1 MENRIFVNDYI
12 MITLLI
18 SFACYALTSLILAI
32 LGFRAPDYNGYYD
45 VAYLKWEYHYNV
57 ISILQPF
64 CLLCVNTTMMLMFLK
79 HGKPLSYDMKASVC
93 ENFMQVFSD
102 EKDLQ
107 EINGE
112 RKLADRQ
119 VEEVIAQ
126 IMSISN
132 FDNTIFDRLSA
143 TNVEDT

>member
-1 MENRIFVNDYI
+1 
-12 MITLLI
+12 
-18 SFACYALTSLILAI
+18 
-32 LGFRAPDYNGYYD
+32 
-45 VAYLKWEYHYNV
+45 
-57 ISILQPF
+57 
-64 CLLCVNTTMMLMFLK
+64 MLMFLK

-126 IMSISN
+126 IMSMSN
-132 FDNTIFDRLSA
+132 FDNTIFNRLSA
-143 TNVEDT
+143 INV